1 MVQSKVSR
9 SDLRGKQKNNLGYS
23 IGAYIGVWLFLAL
36 SVLALFILLLHKPF
50 FQVSEIKV
58 RGTHVV
64 HPHDVGIKVQD
75 ILSKKKLWLVPL
87 DSWITLP
94 DKKIKKDLY
103 TSFDRIKDVRTSVHN
118 FDTFIIDIDEWEP
131 AFLWCNIDE
140 VELVRSCWFM
150 DEQGHIFS
158 KAPYFSPGVYP
169 MFVTPASS
177 LDAVLGEKK
186 IDPEILDQVLV
197 IYNMLEDKNSTVE
210 TITFGEEMDIV
221 FTLQKLQGTLL
232 EDTELLITR
241 TMSVDILAQ
250 NLELLLDHTSF
261 KEKFET
267 NAELLEYI
275 DLRFDGKL
283 LFKFK

>member
-9 SDLRGKQKNNLGYS
+9 SALRGKQKNNTEYS
-23 IGAYIGVWLFLAL
+23 IGTWIGVWFFLIAL
-36 SVLALFILLLHKPF
+36 LVALFVLLLYKPF
-50 FQVSEIKV
+50 FQISHITVK
-58 RGTHVV
+58 GTHVL
-64 HPHDVGIKVQD
+64 HPHDVGVKVQD
-75 ILSKKKLWLVPL
+75 ILAQKKFWLVPL

-94 DKKIKKDLY
+94 NKKIKNNLH
-103 TSFDRIKDVRTSVHN
+103 TNFDRIKDINLSTKN
-118 FDTFIIDIDEWEP
+118 FDQLVITIDEWDP

-140 VELVRSCWFM
+140 TALTRSCWFM

-186 IDPEILDQVLV
+186 IDPDILDQVLA
-197 IYNMLEDKNSTVE
+197 IYNMLESNNSTIE

-221 FTLQKLQGTLL
+221 FTLQKLQGVLL
-232 EDTELLITR
+232 KDTELLVTR
-241 TMSVDILAQ
+241 TMTIDILEE
-250 NLELLLDHTSF
+250 NLNLLLRHTTF
-261 KEKFET
+261 KDKFDT
-267 NAELLEYI
+267 QADLLQYI

-283 LFKFK
+283 LFRFK